1 MLSSAT
7 SSNGATGASRLLSV
21 LLLAALL
28 CLLLGAGSEVNAQQ
42 LTTFTDTDAAVITTN
57 LPPTV
62 YTTEGQVYTWTATTP
77 STVTPV
83 TFSTGSVMDAAD
95 YLRSKSM
102 ATALSQGPSQ
112 TASLRSG
119 KPNILAVNS
128 DSASSS
134 SSSSSGGG
142 RIAIAIAVAASVGGV
157 LAAGVG
163 TFGVL

>member
-1 MLSSAT
+1 MLSFAT
-7 SSNGATGASRLLSV
+7 SSKSAGASRLLTI
-21 LLLAALL
+21 LLAGLL
-28 CLLLGAGSEVNAQQ
+28 CLLLGAVSEANAQQ

-57 LPPTV
+57 LPP
-62 YTTEGQVYTWTATTP
+62 
-77 STVTPV
+77 S
-83 TFSTGSVMDAAD
+83 SVMDAAD

-128 DSASSS
+128 AST
-134 SSSSSGGG
+134 SSSSGGI
-142 RIAIAIAVAASVGGV
+142 RIAVPIAVAAAVGGV
-157 LAAGVG
+157 LAARVG

>member
-1 MLSSAT
+1 M
-7 SSNGATGASRLLSV
+7 GA
-21 LLLAALL
+21 
-28 CLLLGAGSEVNAQQ
+28 
-42 LTTFTDTDAAVITTN
+42 D
-57 LPPTV
+57 
-62 YTTEGQVYTWTATTP
+62 
-77 STVTPV
+77 
-83 TFSTGSVMDAAD
+83 
-95 YLRSKSM
+95 LRSKSM